1 MRINLIAVGTKMP
14 SWVNDGVAE
23 YSKRMPADFS
33 LQITEIA
40 LGQRGKNAD
49 IERAIKKE
57 GELMLAAI
65 PERDHVI
72 ALEVGGKPWS
82 TEQLAENAG
91 HWRMSGNNVS
101 LLVGGPDGLAPACLA
116 RANQKWSLSPLTL
129 PHPVV
134 RILLAEQLYRAW
146 SILQNHPYH
155 R

>member
-14 SWVNDGVAE
+14 GWVNDGVAE
-23 YSKRMPADFS
+23 YTKRMPADFS

-49 IERAIKKE
+49 IERAIRKE

-72 ALEVGGKPWS
+72 ALEVGGRPWS

-91 HWRMSGNNVS
+91 NWRMSGNNVS